1 MSDLS
6 LWEQEEAQ
14 VQKLREHLNI
24 LLSVVNQAPYKGRF
38 GDVELHARIAFWA
51 VMDLVG
57 VRKRIEQQK
66 QGMRLG
72 SGMLDQRLKE
82 WVEYTPVLDRDR
94 RR

>member
-6 LWEQEEAQ
+6 LWEQEQALVE
-14 VQKLREHLNI
+14 KLREHLNI
-24 LLSVVNQAPYKGRF
+24 LLSVVSQGRYKGRF
-38 GDVELHARIAFWA
+38 GDVEEHARIAFWA
-51 VMDLVG
+51 VRDLVG
-57 VRKRIEQQK
+57 VRKRIEHQK

-72 SGMLDQRLKE
+72 SGFLDQRLKE